1 MDPKTETKNS
11 VEQTTEDKIDTETE
25 KGTGIETTSGSG
37 IKLKTDSIKTSSDN
51 HPKLESDEF
60 MQMISEL
67 GIKHHIDTVPKLELA
82 ETSCGG
88 RIRVCALV
96 TEGAL
101 RYVDKVITVGGWA
114 RTIKEQGK
122 GSFAFI
128 KINDG
133 SHFMGVQVVVNKDM
147 PGFDHLL
154 KQSIGACIQV
164 KGLVVKSL
172 GKEQLI
178 EISCS
183 DPVNHFVRVIGEC
196 IPSEYPINKGKD
208 AVKLENLRELG
219 HLRPRTQIISSI
231 ARVRNSLSYATHVFF
246 QQRGFLYVHTP
257 IITGADCE
265 GAGEMFQ
272 VTTLLPRAGKQ
283 PKTGLFNKDGT
294 VDYSN
299 DFFKKDTYLT
309 VSGQLA
315 VENYACA
322 LSDVYTFGPTFRA
335 EVSHTTRHLAEFWMI
350 EPEMTFCDIWSD
362 MECAE
367 SYLKYCINFVLQNNM
382 DDLKFLEANN
392 EKEVL
397 KKGEKEEKLIDRL
410 KNIVENEFARISYTD
425 AITLL
430 EEVRI

>member
-1 MDPKTETKNS
+1 MDPKTETQNS
-11 VEQTTEDKIDTETE
+11 VEKQTTEDKIETGN
-25 KGTGIETTSGSG
+25 KIETTNG
-37 IKLKTDSIKTSSDN
+37 IKLKTDTIKTTTDN
-51 HPKLESDEF
+51 NPQLESDEF
-60 MQMISEL
+60 RQMINEL
-67 GIKHHIDTVPKLELA
+67 GIKHHIDIVPKLELA

-88 RIRVCALV
+88 RIRVSALV
-96 TEGAL
+96 TDGAL
-101 RYVDKVITVGGWA
+101 KYVDRVITVGGWA

-122 GSFAFI
+122 GSFAFV

-147 PGFDHLL
+147 PGFDNLI

-164 KGLVVKSL
+164 KGLVVKSQ

-219 HLRPRTQIISSI
+219 HLRP
-231 ARVRNSLSYATHVFF
+231 
-246 QQRGFLYVHTP
+246 P

-272 VTTLLPRAGKQ
+272 VTTLLPRDGKQ
-283 PKTGLFNKDGT
+283 PKTGLFNNDGT

-430 EEVRI
+430 EDV